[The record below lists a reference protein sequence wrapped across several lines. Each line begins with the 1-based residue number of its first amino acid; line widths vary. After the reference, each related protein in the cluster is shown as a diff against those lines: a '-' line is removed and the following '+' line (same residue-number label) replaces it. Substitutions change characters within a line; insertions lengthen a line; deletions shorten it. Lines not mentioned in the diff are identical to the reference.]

1 MASLNHTDCSRRL
14 SKMTINTIA
23 EKSGLRIEVAESL
36 YWHCLW
42 LRTAPEDAKVQWAR
56 LLRDKDYRL
65 GKHKNV

>member
-1 MASLNHTDCSRRL
+1 MSIKS
-14 SKMTINTIA
+14 IA

-42 LRTAPEDAKVQWAR
+42 LRTAPEDANVQWAR

-65 GKHKNV
+65 GKSKKCMKSSS